1 MHPEFAKW
9 PRGRGCDLQEHED
22 LQVEAPVRERQ
33 DPQVAAEVS
42 LHLVLPL
49 PPSVNALYR
58 AIGRGRNILS
68 KQGREWYAT
77 SVPLIRQQA
86 NGWFVTGRVGMRV
99 EITWPNKLRRDISN
113 IVKSLEDA
121 ITKAKVW
128 NDDSQI
134 DDLRVIRKPVDKGD
148 PRCEVWIEAL

>member
-1 MHPEFAKW
+1 M
-9 PRGRGCDLQEHED
+9 
-22 LQVEAPVRERQ
+22 
-33 DPQVAAEVS
+33 S

-86 NGWFVTGRVGMRV
+86 NGWFVTGRVGIRV

-113 IVKSLEDA
+113 VVKSLEDA

-128 NDDSQI
+128 GDDSQI